1 MIRSISPRLAT
12 WARRSL
18 TDIMEASRGAAGDTG
33 SLVVDLARL
42 EPRSRALPFVLII
55 DTDGEAW
62 HFGGMAQRQTMNVSL
77 PEAQEQFVRAQVSTG
92 RYRTASEVVRD
103 GLRMLEQAEH
113 RRLLEKWIY
122 EDLSDEELELL
133 PEELKQRTRAYFQ
146 GLIDEG
152 LRSAEEHGWV
162 DGPKAMERIRAKLSG
177 NQRGTS

>member
-1 MIRSISPRLAT
+1 MIFDGHHGGLSRDGRGYRLARRRFGPAGAQKPRLP
-12 WARRSL
+12 
-18 TDIMEASRGAAGDTG
+18 
-33 SLVVDLARL
+33 LV
-42 EPRSRALPFVLII
+42 SII

-103 GLRMLEQAEH
+103 GLRMLEKAEH

-122 EDLSDEELELL
+122 EDLSDEELALL

-162 DGPKAMERIRAKLSG
+162 DGPKAMERIRAELLG
-177 NQRGTS
+177 NQRDTS